1 MKIFSY
7 NAKRT
12 GTKLLNSY
20 GKLLKAL
27 YHSQINASKNLTI
40 FFNKIRKLIKVADW
54 SIRANKEINLSNI
67 EILVDAS
74 TKYDEAFQRF
84 NEEVEKIK
92 FETNE
97 KLKQLNKKAVEDL
110 KKHL

>member
-1 MKIFSY
+1 MKVFSY
-7 NAKRT
+7 KAT
-12 GTKLLNSY
+12 GTKLFNSY

-27 YHSQINASKNLTI
+27 HHSQINASKNLRI
-40 FFNKIRKLIKVADW
+40 FFDKISKLIKVTDW
-54 SIRANKEINLSNI
+54 NIQANKEINLSNI

-97 KLKQLNKKAVEDL
+97 KIKHLNKKAIEDL
-110 KKHL
+110 KKQL